1 MWPARRAHVEW
12 PDCRAPPSLLQ
23 PMHDQLGANLAKAK
37 KKRKVLFCPVLICLI
52 ADPNPSQAD
61 LALQTTDPYVFHHYD
76 D

>member
-1 MWPARRAHVEW
+1 
-12 PDCRAPPSLLQ
+12 
-23 PMHDQLGANLAKAK
+23 MHDQLGANLAKAK